1 MKKKIFILLTAVC
14 LTEFLPAQE
23 SKIPEFLHF
32 SVDFAPALG
41 NGVGQEDGPP
51 YCGGGFWIHPKIGF
65 DIWKSEKVSGVF
77 ETGIFFH
84 ISEPLICPVLLLM
97 NAAEPE
103 QCLHF

>member
-41 NGVGQEDGPP
+41 NCVGQEDGFIRKSDLIYGRAKRYP
-51 YCGGGFWIHPKIGF
+51 GFLKRE
-65 DIWKSEKVSGVF
+65 S
-77 ETGIFFH
+77 FFH
-84 ISEPLICPVLLLM
+84 ISDPLICPVLLLM